1 MPMEKTVLVV
11 EDEANIVTI
20 LTINL
25 EKEGYRV
32 LSAYDGQA
40 GLELARREK
49 PDLILLDLML
59 PKLNGFE
66 VCRTLRDGGDT
77 VPKIGRASCRERV

>member
-25 EKEGYRV
+25 EKEG
-32 LSAYDGQA
+32 
-40 GLELARREK
+40 
-49 PDLILLDLML
+49 L
-59 PKLNGFE
+59 P
-66 VCRTLRDGGDT
+66 RPLRL
-77 VPKIGRASCRERV
+77 

>member
-25 EKEGYRV
+25 ERKATASSPPMTDRPGW
-32 LSAYDGQA
+32 SWPG
-40 GLELARREK
+40 GK
-49 PDLILLDLML
+49 
-59 PKLNGFE
+59 N
-66 VCRTLRDGGDT
+66 RTSFSW
-77 VPKIGRASCRERV
+77 I